1 MKRLLLLLLVVLA
14 VGAWVGEK
22 MVQDP
27 GYAMLAY
34 NGTTIETSLWVLI
47 VILVLGFAILHWL
60 INFLLHSKMP
70 HTRIKEWREHR
81 RHSLAQRKT
90 MKGLLALS
98 EGKWWQAQ
106 RLLKQSANDAQL
118 PLVNYLAGARAAHEQ
133 REDKAADELLQQAR
147 SAVPQAEVAIG
158 VSQAQIQLERGEYE
172 TCLANLIRLRRLAPK
187 NTYVL
192 RLLKSVYVSLED
204 WQGLTNLL
212 PDLRKHKV
220 FNPAELDKLE
230 QTCYAQLLGTALAN
244 IPAEADVET
253 RLKALNRE
261 WDSLPNRMS
270 QDELIVRQYVEL
282 LIEARSEEKAESF
295 LRTKIKK
302 EWDEGL
308 VRLYG
313 RVQAPDA
320 HKQLEVAKG
329 WLKKH
334 PDSASL
340 KLTLGRISMRN
351 EHWGK
356 AVDYLEE
363 SLALEKS
370 PETYSEL
377 TRLLTHLGDNERSL
391 SIMQDGMELMSTDLP
406 PLPLPQSD
414 TIADTESSSAAPE
427 AAPAESKA

>member
-1 MKRLLLLLLVVLA
+1 MKRLLLLFLVVLA
-14 VGAWVGEK
+14 AGAWVGEK

-34 NGTTIETSLWVLI
+34 NGTTIETSLWVLL
-47 VILVLGFAILHWL
+47 VILVVGFVALHWL
-60 INFLLHSKMP
+60 INFMLRSKMP
-70 HTRIKEWREHR
+70 HTRIREWREHR

-90 MKGLLALS
+90 FKGLLALS

-106 RLLKQSANDAQL
+106 RLLKQSAPDAEL
-118 PLVNYLAGARAAHEQ
+118 PLINYLAAARAAHEQ
-133 REDKAADELLQQAR
+133 REDKTADELLQLAR
-147 SAVPQAEVAIG
+147 TEVPQAEVAIG

-192 RLLKSVYVSLED
+192 RLLKAVYIHLED

-212 PDLRKHKV
+212 PDLRKHKA
-220 FNPAELDKLE
+220 FSPAEIDKLE
-230 QTCYAQLLGTALAN
+230 QTCYAHLLGTALSN
-244 IPAEADVET
+244 IPAEADVDT
-253 RLKALNRE
+253 RLKALTRE
-261 WDSLPNRMS
+261 WDNLPSRMS
-270 QDELIVRQYVEL
+270 QDDLIVRQYVEL
-282 LIEARSEEKAESF
+282 LIEARSEDKAESF
-295 LRTKIKK
+295 LRAKLKK

-320 HKQLEVAKG
+320 HKQLEIAKG

-406 PLPLPQSD
+406 PLPLPQPANDAAASD
-414 TIADTESSSAAPE
+414 TTETSN
-427 AAPAESKA
+427 KA